1 MLPFGLSTP
10 QKKKISAFA
19 RKEHFKITRLGTF
32 LKRPKRKNTEQKKKR
47 RKGSSGT
54 RVRGKVGGILFLLS
68 LFFSLSLLHDRSAGK
83 KRKKDL
89 LSLPFSP
96 ELAAEG
102 SEGEEKEREREKQPV
117 TAEEGPFTA
126 KKGISL

>member
-68 LFFSLSLLHDRSAGK
+68 LFSLSLLHDRGAGK
-83 KRKKDL
+83 KKKKDL

-102 SEGEEKEREREKQPV
+102 SEGEEKEEREREK
-117 TAEEGPFTA
+117 EERERER
-126 KKGISL
+126 